1 MPPNTSGI
9 ADYSALL
16 VPELAT
22 LIDVEVISEPKR
34 GMGKG
39 CDIALYHVG
48 NNPEHHGWIVEAL
61 RERPGLVVLHEHV
74 LHHLV
79 AGIRYLVLD
88 LHVGLDRASA
98 RSSALAVFA
107 ISLPLTLIAAL
118 RLFGVF

>member
-1 MPPNTSGI
+1 MPPSTSGI

-16 VPELAT
+16 VPELAK
-22 LIDVEVISEPKR
+22 LIDIEVVAEPKR

-79 AGIRYLVLD
+79 AGMTIA
-88 LHVGLDRASA
+88 VGDQ
-98 RSSALAVFA
+98 V
-107 ISLPLTLIAAL
+107 
-118 RLFGVF
+118 G